1 MIVPRSVRG
10 TSDRTATIPDGNDG
24 RQYAHRAE
32 GSIPIARQPG
42 NGALAGMSPSP
53 VVSRPGAVVLLLIG
67 AVVAAFAVSRQPLYA
82 VGAMLAIALAW
93 LIALR
98 LWLAVS
104 LLVASSYFEGYL
116 AVGLGVLTVS
126 KLVGILAMIA
136 WFLAW
141 SRGRQPMATVGLF
154 WPVAGLAAW
163 ILLSLAMAYDQSAAV
178 LFASRYL
185 MFFVLVFLVVQT
197 VDGQLSRATQ
207 LAAVAVASA
216 AVAALIGL
224 WNFFGGAE
232 RATGP
237 LHDPNDFGFLL
248 AVTVPLA
255 MHQFQIA
262 SRPARRCAAALALAS
277 ILAGTL
283 ATFSRGAIIGL
294 AVAGAFSLLTR
305 RLRTRWALLFLVAAL
320 LIAGIANLLQPE
332 TIDSALTRKEHVAQT
347 NVNVRLIAWGVALD
361 EFGSSPLLGVGP
373 GNFEKRYI
381 EFGLPTDEDGPV
393 TTHNAYLNVLAELG
407 LPGLVLL
414 LGYLAVSWG
423 LLRRRIPDDPAT
435 NAFQSSLAAGFV
447 IALVGSMFLTEQYYA
462 PLWLLPALGAT
473 LVSARGRSQPLE
485 TVA

>member
-1 MIVPRSVRG
+1 MIVRRPVRG
-10 TSDRTATIPDGNDG
+10 HSDRTATIHDATDG

-32 GSIPIARQPG
+32 GSIAIARQPG
-42 NGALAGMSPSP
+42 SGVFAGMSPSP
-53 VVSRPGAVVLLLIG
+53 VVTRPGAIVMLLVA

-82 VGAMLAIALAW
+82 VGAVLAIALAW
-93 LIALR
+93 LVAQR

-126 KLVGILAMIA
+126 KLVGVLAMVA

-141 SRGRQPMATVGLF
+141 SRGRQPITTVGLF

-197 VDGQLSRATQ
+197 VNGQLSRATQ
-207 LAAVAVASA
+207 LAKVAVASA
-216 AVAALIGL
+216 ALAALIGL

-232 RATGP
+232 RAIGP
-237 LHDPNDFGFLL
+237 LDDPNDFGFLL

-305 RLRTRWALLFLVAAL
+305 RLRTRWAPDRLGDRARRVRQLTTPRGGTRELREAL
-320 LIAGIANLLQPE
+320 H
-332 TIDSALTRKEHVAQT
+332 R
-347 NVNVRLIAWGVALD
+347 VRA
-361 EFGSSPLLGVGP
+361 S
-373 GNFEKRYI
+373 
-381 EFGLPTDEDGPV
+381 
-393 TTHNAYLNVLAELG
+393 H
-407 LPGLVLL
+407 
-414 LGYLAVSWG
+414 
-423 LLRRRIPDDPAT
+423 RRRRPRHHPQRLPQRPGGAGSTRAGAVPRIPRR
-435 NAFQSSLAAGFV
+435 
-447 IALVGSMFLTEQYYA
+447 LVGAASA
-462 PLWLLPALGAT
+462 PHP
-473 LVSARGRSQPLE
+473 
-485 TVA
+485 

>member
-1 MIVPRSVRG
+1 VCYG
-10 TSDRTATIPDGNDG
+10 
-24 RQYAHRAE
+24 AE

-53 VVSRPGAVVLLLIG
+53 VVSRPGAIVLLLVA
-67 AVVAAFAVSRQPLYA
+67 AVATAFAVSREPLYA
-82 VGAMLAIALAW
+82 VGAVLALALAW
-93 LIALR
+93 LIAQR

-116 AVGLGVLTVS
+116 AVGLGFLTAS
-126 KLVGILAMIA
+126 KLIGVLAMFA

-141 SRGRQPMATVGLF
+141 SRGRQPITTVGLF

-163 ILLSLAMAYDQSAAV
+163 ILLSLAMAYDQPAAV

-185 MFFVLVFLVVQT
+185 MFFVMVFLIQT

-237 LHDPNDFGFLL
+237 LEDPNDFGFLL

-305 RLRTRWALLFLVAAL
+305 RLRTRWALLFLATAL
-320 LIAGIANLLQPE
+320 LIAGTANLLQPE
-332 TIDSALTRKEHVAQT
+332 IIDSALTRKEHVAQT
-347 NVNVRLIAWGVALD
+347 NVNVRLIAWGIALD

-414 LGYLAVSWG
+414 LGYLAISWG
-423 LLRRRIPDDPAT
+423 MLRRRIPDDPAT

-473 LVSARGRSQPLE
+473 LVSARGRSESLE

>member
-1 MIVPRSVRG
+1 
-10 TSDRTATIPDGNDG
+10 
-24 RQYAHRAE
+24 
-32 GSIPIARQPG
+32 
-42 NGALAGMSPSP
+42 MSPSP
-53 VVSRPGAVVLLLIG
+53 VISRPGAVVLLLVA
-67 AVVAAFAVSRQPLYA
+67 AVLAAFAVSRQPQYA
-82 VGAMLAIALAW
+82 VGAVLAIALAW
-93 LIALR
+93 LIAQR

-116 AVGLGVLTVS
+116 AVGLGFLTVS
-126 KLVGILAMIA
+126 KLIGVLAMFA

-141 SRGRQPMATVGLF
+141 SRGRQRIATVGLF

-163 ILLSLAMAYDQSAAV
+163 ILLSLAIAYDQSAAV

-185 MFFVLVFLVVQT
+185 MFFVLVFLVIQT

-237 LHDPNDFGFLL
+237 LEDPNDFGFLL

-305 RLRTRWALLFLVAAL
+305 RLRPRWALLFLATAL
-320 LIAGIANLLQPE
+320 LIAGTANLLQPE
-332 TIDSALTRKEHVAQT
+332 TIDSALTRKEHIAQT
-347 NVNVRLIAWGVALD
+347 NVNLRLIAWGIALD

-381 EFGLPTDEDGPV
+381 EFGLPTGEDGPI

-407 LPGLVLL
+407 LPGLILL

-435 NAFQSSLAAGFV
+435 NAFRSSLAAGFV

-485 TVA
+485 AVA

>member
-1 MIVPRSVRG
+1 
-10 TSDRTATIPDGNDG
+10 
-24 RQYAHRAE
+24 
-32 GSIPIARQPG
+32 
-42 NGALAGMSPSP
+42 MSPSP
-53 VVSRPGAVVLLLIG
+53 VVSRPGAIVVLLV
-67 AVVAAFAVSRQPLYA
+67 AVVVTAFAVSRQPLYA
-82 VGAMLAIALAW
+82 VGAVLAIALAW
-93 LIALR
+93 LVAQR

-126 KLVGILAMIA
+126 KLVGVLAMIA

-141 SRGRQPMATVGLF
+141 SRGRQPIATVGLF

-185 MFFVLVFLVVQT
+185 MFFALVFLVVQT

-237 LHDPNDFGFLL
+237 LKDPNDFGFLL

-255 MHQFQIA
+255 MHQFQMA
-262 SRPARRCAAALALAS
+262 SRPARRCAAVLALAS

-305 RLRTRWALLFLVAAL
+305 RLRTRWALLFLASAL

-347 NVNVRLIAWGVALD
+347 NVNLRLIAWGIALD

-373 GNFEKRYI
+373 GNYEKRYI
-381 EFGLPTDEDGPV
+381 EFGLPTDDDGPI

-407 LPGLVLL
+407 LPGLLL
-414 LGYLAVSWG
+414 FLGYLAVSWG
-423 LLRRRIPDDPAT
+423 LLRRRIRGDPAAD
-435 NAFQSSLAAGFV
+435 AFRSSLAAGFV

-485 TVA
+485 AVG

>member
-1 MIVPRSVRG
+1 
-10 TSDRTATIPDGNDG
+10 
-24 RQYAHRAE
+24 
-32 GSIPIARQPG
+32 
-42 NGALAGMSPSP
+42 MSPSP
-53 VVSRPGAVVLLLIG
+53 VVSRPGAVVLLLV
-67 AVVAAFAVSRQPLYA
+67 AALVAAFAVSRQPLYA

-141 SRGRQPMATVGLF
+141 SRGRQPIATVGLF

-237 LHDPNDFGFLL
+237 LEDPNDFGFLL

-277 ILAGTL
+277 ILAGAL

-305 RLRTRWALLFLVAAL
+305 RLRPRWALLFLATAL
-320 LIAGIANLLQPE
+320 LIAGTANLLQPE
-332 TIDSALTRKEHVAQT
+332 TIDSALTRKEHIAQT
-347 NVNVRLIAWGVALD
+347 NVNLRLIAWEIALE

-381 EFGLPTDEDGPV
+381 EFGLPTDEDGPI

-407 LPGLVLL
+407 LPGLILL

-435 NAFQSSLAAGFV
+435 NAFRSSLAAGFV

-462 PLWLLPALGAT
+462 PLWLLPALSAT
-473 LVSARGRSQPLE
+473 LISAPGRSSQPLE
-485 TVA
+485 AVG

>member
-1 MIVPRSVRG
+1 
-10 TSDRTATIPDGNDG
+10 
-24 RQYAHRAE
+24 
-32 GSIPIARQPG
+32 
-42 NGALAGMSPSP
+42 MSPSP
-53 VVSRPGAVVLLLIG
+53 IVSRPGAIVLLLV
-67 AVVAAFAVSRQPLYA
+67 AALVAAFAVSRQPLYA
-82 VGAMLAIALAW
+82 VGAVLAVALAW
-93 LIALR
+93 LIAQR

-116 AVGLGVLTVS
+116 AVGAGVLTVS
-126 KLVGILAMIA
+126 KLIGVLAMIA

-141 SRGRQPMATVGLF
+141 SRGRQPIATVGLF

-178 LFASRYL
+178 LSASRYL
-185 MFFVLVFLVVQT
+185 MFFALVFLVVQT

-232 RATGP
+232 RAGGP
-237 LHDPNDFGFLL
+237 LGDPNDFGFLL

-305 RLRTRWALLFLVAAL
+305 RLRTRWALLFLATAL
-320 LIAGIANLLQPE
+320 LIAGTANLLQPE

-347 NVNVRLIAWGVALD
+347 NVNLRLIAWGIALE

-381 EFGLPTDEDGPV
+381 EFGLPTDDDGPI
-393 TTHNAYLNVLAELG
+393 TTHNAYLNILAELG
-407 LPGLVLL
+407 LPGLVLF
-414 LGYLAVSWG
+414 LGYLAVSWR

-435 NAFQSSLAAGFV
+435 NAFLSSLAAGFV

-473 LVSARGRSQPLE
+473 LTSSRDRSSQPLE
-485 TVA
+485 AVG

>member
-1 MIVPRSVRG
+1 VVL
-10 TSDRTATIPDGNDG
+10 
-24 RQYAHRAE
+24 
-32 GSIPIARQPG
+32 
-42 NGALAGMSPSP
+42 LA
-53 VVSRPGAVVLLLIG
+53 AVVLT
-67 AVVAAFAVSRQPLYA
+67 AFAVSRQPLYA
-82 VGAMLAIALAW
+82 IGGVLAIGLAW
-93 LIALR
+93 LIAQR

-116 AVGLGVLTVS
+116 AIGVGLLTVS
-126 KLVGILAMIA
+126 KLVGALAMVA

-141 SRGRQPMATVGLF
+141 SRGRQTIATVPLF

-178 LFASRYL
+178 VFASRYL
-185 MFFVLVFLVVQT
+185 MFFALVFLVVQT

-232 RATGP
+232 RAIGP
-237 LHDPNDFGFLL
+237 VEDPNDFGFLL
-248 AVTVPLA
+248 AVTAPLA

-262 SRPARRCAAALALAS
+262 LRPARRCAAALALGL

-283 ATFSRGAIIGL
+283 ATFSRGAIVGL
-294 AVAGAFSLLTR
+294 ALAGAFSLLTR
-305 RLRTRWALLFLVAAL
+305 RLRTRWALLFLASAL
-320 LIAGIANLLQPE
+320 LIAGGANLLQPQ
-332 TIDSALTRKEHVAQT
+332 TVDNALTRKQHVAQT
-347 NVNVRLIAWGVALD
+347 NVNTRLIAWEVALD

-381 EFGLPTDEDGPV
+381 EFGLPPTSEGGPI

-407 LPGLVLL
+407 LPGLLL
-414 LGYLAVSWG
+414 FLGYLAVSWG
-423 LLRRRIPDDPAT
+423 LLRRRIPDDLAA
-435 NAFQSSLAAGFV
+435 NAFRSSLAAGFV

-462 PLWLLPALGAT
+462 PLWLLPALSAT
-473 LVSARGRSQPLE
+473 LVSVRPGRSEPLQA
-485 TVA
+485 VG

>member
-1 MIVPRSVRG
+1 
-10 TSDRTATIPDGNDG
+10 
-24 RQYAHRAE
+24 
-32 GSIPIARQPG
+32 
-42 NGALAGMSPSP
+42 MSPSP
-53 VVSRPGAVVLLLIG
+53 FVSRPGAIVMLLVA

-82 VGAMLAIALAW
+82 VGAVLAIALAW
-93 LIALR
+93 LIAQR

-116 AVGLGVLTVS
+116 AVGVGVLTVS
-126 KLVGILAMIA
+126 KLIGVLAMIA

-141 SRGRQPMATVGLF
+141 SRGRQPIVTVALF

-207 LAAVAVASA
+207 LAGVAVASA

-232 RATGP
+232 RAIGP
-237 LHDPNDFGFLL
+237 VDDPNDFGFLL

-305 RLRTRWALLFLVAAL
+305 RLRTRWALLFLATAL

-332 TIDSALTRKEHVAQT
+332 IIDSALTRKEHVAQT
-347 NVNVRLIAWGVALD
+347 NVNVRLIAWGIALE

-381 EFGLPTDEDGPV
+381 EFGLPTDDDGPV

-407 LPGLVLL
+407 LPGLVLF

-423 LLRRRIPDDPAT
+423 LLRRRAPDDPAT

-473 LVSARGRSQPLE
+473 LVTARGRSQPLE
-485 TVA
+485 AVA

>member
-1 MIVPRSVRG
+1 
-10 TSDRTATIPDGNDG
+10 
-24 RQYAHRAE
+24 
-32 GSIPIARQPG
+32 
-42 NGALAGMSPSP
+42 MSPRP
-53 VVSRPGAVVLLLIG
+53 VVSRPGAVVLLLVA
-67 AVVAAFAVSRQPLYA
+67 AVMAAFAVSRQPLYA

-93 LIALR
+93 LIAQR

-116 AVGLGVLTVS
+116 AVGLGFLTVS
-126 KLVGILAMIA
+126 KLIGVLAMVA

-141 SRGRQPMATVGLF
+141 SRGRQPIATVGLF

-163 ILLSLAMAYDQSAAV
+163 ILLSSAMAYDQSAAV

-185 MFFVLVFLVVQT
+185 MFFVLVFLVIQT
-197 VDGQLSRATQ
+197 VDGQLSQATQ
-207 LAAVAVASA
+207 LAAVAVAAA

-262 SRPARRCAAALALAS
+262 SRPTRRCAAALALAS

-305 RLRTRWALLFLVAAL
+305 RLRARWALLFLASAL
-320 LIAGIANLLQPE
+320 LIAGTANLLQPE
-332 TIDSALTRKEHVAQT
+332 TIDSALARKEHIAQT
-347 NVNVRLIAWGVALD
+347 NVNTRLIAWGIALD

-381 EFGLPTDEDGPV
+381 EFGLPTGEDGPI

-407 LPGLVLL
+407 LPGLLL
-414 LGYLAVSWG
+414 FLGYLAVSWG
-423 LLRRRIPDDPAT
+423 LLRRRNPDDPAT
-435 NAFQSSLAAGFV
+435 NAFRSSLAAGFV

>member
-1 MIVPRSVRG
+1 
-10 TSDRTATIPDGNDG
+10 
-24 RQYAHRAE
+24 
-32 GSIPIARQPG
+32 
-42 NGALAGMSPSP
+42 MSPSP
-53 VVSRPGAVVLLLIG
+53 VVGRPGAIVVLLVA
-67 AVVAAFAVSRQPLYA
+67 AVAAAFAVSRQPLYA
-82 VGAMLAIALAW
+82 VGAVLGAALAW
-93 LIALR
+93 LVAQR

-116 AVGLGVLTVS
+116 AVGLGLLTVS
-126 KLVGILAMIA
+126 KLIGALAMIA

-141 SRGRQPMATVGLF
+141 SRGRQPIATVALF

-163 ILLSLAMAYDQSAAV
+163 ILLSLAMAYDQSAAM

-197 VDGQLSRATQ
+197 VDGQLQRATQ

-232 RATGP
+232 RAVGP
-237 LHDPNDFGFLL
+237 LQDPNDFGFLL

-305 RLRTRWALLFLVAAL
+305 RLRTRWALLFLATAL
-320 LIAGIANLLQPE
+320 LIAGTANLLQPE
-332 TIDSALTRKEHVAQT
+332 TLDSALTRKEHVAQT
-347 NVNVRLIAWGVALD
+347 NVNLRLVAWGIALD

-381 EFGLPTDEDGPV
+381 EFGLPADEDGPI

-407 LPGLVLL
+407 LPGLMLFL
-414 LGYLAVSWG
+414 AYLAVSWRF
-423 LLRRRIPDDPAT
+423 LRRRIPDDPAA
-435 NAFQSSLAAGFV
+435 NAFRSSLAAGFV

-462 PLWLLPALGAT
+462 PLWLLPALSAT

-485 TVA
+485 AVR

>member
-1 MIVPRSVRG
+1 
-10 TSDRTATIPDGNDG
+10 
-24 RQYAHRAE
+24 
-32 GSIPIARQPG
+32 
-42 NGALAGMSPSP
+42 MSPSP
-53 VVSRPGAVVLLLIG
+53 VVSRPGAIVLLL
-67 AVVAAFAVSRQPLYA
+67 VAAMATAFAVSREPLYA
-82 VGAMLAIALAW
+82 VGAVLALSLAW
-93 LIALR
+93 LIAQR
-98 LWLAVS
+98 LLLAVS

-116 AVGLGVLTVS
+116 AVGLGFLTVS
-126 KLVGILAMIA
+126 KIIGVLAMFA

-141 SRGRQPMATVGLF
+141 SRGRQRIAMVGLF

-178 LFASRYL
+178 LAASRYL
-185 MFFVLVFLVVQT
+185 MFFVMVFLVVQT
-197 VDGQLSRATQ
+197 VDGQLRRATQ
-207 LAAVAVASA
+207 LAAVAVACA

-262 SRPARRCAAALALAS
+262 SRPARRCATALALAS

-305 RLRTRWALLFLVAAL
+305 RLRTRWVLLFLATAL
-320 LIAGIANLLQPE
+320 LIAGTANLLQPE
-332 TIDSALTRKEHVAQT
+332 LIDSALTRKEHVAQT
-347 NVNVRLIAWGVALD
+347 NVNVRLIAWGIALD

-473 LVSARGRSQPLE
+473 LVSARGRSESLE